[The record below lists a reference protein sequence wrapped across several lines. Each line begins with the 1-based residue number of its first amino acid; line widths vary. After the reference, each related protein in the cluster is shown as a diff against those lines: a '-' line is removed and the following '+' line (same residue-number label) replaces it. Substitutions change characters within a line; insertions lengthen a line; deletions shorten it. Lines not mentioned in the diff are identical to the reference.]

1 MQAHCKINVAVGDVV
16 KYGDALLVLEAMKME
31 NVIKASGEAIVS
43 QVKVSKAIVWRRDN
57 CSLNLNNMNRLF
69 SSEPLWG
76 NHGLGIVRIVV
87 GLLMVYHGHE
97 VFRTELMKSYT
108 EWEIFKGS
116 VGTFKVYAGK
126 TAELL
131 AGISLTHWVCSLE

>member
-1 MQAHCKINVAVGDVV
+1 
-16 KYGDALLVLEAMKME
+16 
-31 NVIKASGEAIVS
+31 
-43 QVKVSKAIVWRRDN
+43 
-57 CSLNLNNMNRLF
+57 MNRLF

-131 AGISLTHWVCSLE
+131 AGISLTLGLFTRIGGLLLAGTLGFITFFVGNGRFWYEDQHPFLFVLFGLLFFTMGPGSFSLDEKGKKS